1 MLNEEQKKQIRQMA
15 AGGAGYRETLKCVL
29 ASKQDIIDYCN
40 KLVETGWTP
49 REEEADAEWKES
61 SCLWCGKEYMIATTG
76 RKRKF
81 CSDQCRRKYYMLYP
95 TTPRTSAQNV
105 RIVHMAHPNG
115 RFCGAKRPK
124 CEAEQPLGFD

>member
-29 ASKQDIIDYCN
+29 ASKQDIIDYRN
-40 KLVETGWTP
+40 ELVETGWTP
-49 REEEADAEWKES
+49 REEETDAEWKQN

-95 TTPRTSAQNV
+95 ITPRTSARNRV
-105 RIVHMAHPNG
+105 KILSVEKEN
-115 RFCGAKRPK
+115 KR
-124 CEAEQPLGFD
+124 E